1 MYPRNENPNYSFQL
15 KIMAIK
21 TLLKRDYIFILILA
35 VLRFL
40 SSKNVI
46 PNFSYL
52 LIALPLA
59 FYFFPVKLFLD
70 KSLFDE
76 TKSKKI
82 VKVLSY
88 FIISSIIVFSALL
101 FYEDERNSFIV
112 NTFLVYSL
120 LNTILFFYFYFTE
133 NISYYF
139 ILTLCASFLVSIPIM
154 T

>member
-1 MYPRNENPNYSFQL
+1 MTSKTIL
-15 KIMAIK
+15 KK
-21 TLLKRDYIFILILA
+21 DYILVLILV

-52 LIALPLA
+52 LIASIVA

-76 TKSKKI
+76 TKRKKI

-101 FYEDERNSFIV
+101 FYEDDRNSFIG

-133 NISYYF
+133 NISYHF
-139 ILTLCASFLVSIPIM
+139 ILTLCVSFLVSIPIM

>member
-1 MYPRNENPNYSFQL
+1 MTSKTIL
-15 KIMAIK
+15 KK
-21 TLLKRDYIFILILA
+21 DYILVLILV

-52 LIALPLA
+52 MIALFVA
-59 FYFFPVKLFLD
+59 FYFFPIKLFLD
-70 KSLFDE
+70 KSLYDE
-76 TKSKKI
+76 TKRKKI

-101 FYEDERNSFIV
+101 FYEDDRNSFIG

-133 NISYYF
+133 NISYHF
-139 ILTLCASFLVSIPIM
+139 ILTLCVSFLVSIPIM